1 MLPGEGR
8 ATARLAP
15 DVAAD
20 LETNAL
26 AAVAAAP
33 ADGVSLAELRPALVR
48 SLRRAVTV
56 DRALA
61 TAVVAD
67 TIDALV
73 ADGRLARS
81 GDRIHLPGAGP
92 AGLPPST
99 LAAMDR
105 LERALAVPAPPP
117 LDEAAAAVGCPP
129 DGVRALQAAG
139 RIVVLD
145 DGLAYEAA
153 TFDDLAATAVRL
165 ATAAPLSPAAL
176 RDATRNEPALCHG
189 DPRGARPARSPP
201 PDAGRPRPRTQGHE
215 MTAGIVLAGGRSSRY
230 GADKLAVSM
239 PDGRSL
245 LAWTVA
251 AVADASDM
259 ILVVVDPTSP
269 VPEGLPVD
277 AVTLRDASAFEGPV
291 AGLAIA
297 LEWLAGSA
305 APDAD
310 RDDDIAV
317 VVAGD
322 MPTLVPAVLRALVD
336 ALEQDAPAGGLATA
350 PDCARLE
357 AELQRDGSTMAVFP
371 FAVRRD
377 PARAAVE
384 AALRSDERRMR
395 SALGRL
401 TTTVLPAAEWRPL
414 DPDGSD
420 PPGRGSAVR
429 PAGRLT
435 RRADGRGRRGE
446 DAEGSVSGRDIRPGS
461 GR

>member
-1 MLPGEGR
+1 
-8 ATARLAP
+8 
-15 DVAAD
+15 
-20 LETNAL
+20 
-26 AAVAAAP
+26 
-33 ADGVSLAELRPALVR
+33 
-48 SLRRAVTV
+48 
-56 DRALA
+56 
-61 TAVVAD
+61 
-67 TIDALV
+67 
-73 ADGRLARS
+73 
-81 GDRIHLPGAGP
+81 
-92 AGLPPST
+92 
-99 LAAMDR
+99 
-105 LERALAVPAPPP
+105 
-117 LDEAAAAVGCPP
+117 
-129 DGVRALQAAG
+129 
-139 RIVVLD
+139 
-145 DGLAYEAA
+145 
-153 TFDDLAATAVRL
+153 
-165 ATAAPLSPAAL
+165 
-176 RDATRNEPALCHG
+176 
-189 DPRGARPARSPP
+189 
-201 PDAGRPRPRTQGHE
+201 

-269 VPEGLPVD
+269 IPEGLPVD

-357 AELQRDGSTMAVFP
+357 AELQRDGSNMAVFP

-377 PARAAVE
+377 PARAVVE

-414 DPDGSD
+414 DPTGATLLDVDRPSD
-420 PPGRGSAVR
+420 LPGG
-429 PAGRLT
+429 
-435 RRADGRGRRGE
+435 
-446 DAEGSVSGRDIRPGS
+446 
-461 GR
+461 